1 MLHRDPRRSKLEIYV
16 DILRVLARHGPLK
29 LTHIM
34 YKSNVNCTLL
44 KQFLDSLAKQNLI
57 EEQIISKRKTKK
69 IVYAITE
76 RGRTAL
82 NYFKEIT
89 VALKTTEERQ
99 RQYFLT

>member
-1 MLHRDPRRSKLEIYV
+1 MLSRGLRRSKLEINIDV
-16 DILRVLARHGPLK
+16 LRVLARHGPLK

-34 YKSNVNCTLL
+34 YKSNVNCSVL
-44 KQFLDSLAKQNLI
+44 KQFLDSLSKQSLI
-57 EEQIISKRKTKK
+57 EEQVIPKRKTQK

-89 VALKTTEERQ
+89 IALQLTEELQ
-99 RQYFLT
+99 RPYVFI

>member
-1 MLHRDPRRSKLEIYV
+1 LSRDPRRSKLEINI

-34 YKSNVNCTLL
+34 YKSNVNCSVL
-44 KQFLDSLAKQNLI
+44 KQFLDFLSKQSLI
-57 EEQIISKRKTKK
+57 EEQVIPKRKTQK

-89 VALKTTEERQ
+89 IAFHINEELQ
-99 RQYFLT
+99 RSYVFI

>member
-1 MLHRDPRRSKLEIYV
+1 MKRDPRRSKLEIYV

-44 KQFLDSLAKQNLI
+44 KQFLDSLAEQNLI

-82 NYFKEIT
+82 NYFKEIA

>member
-1 MLHRDPRRSKLEIYV
+1 MLRRGSRRSKLEINI

-34 YKSNVNCTLL
+34 YKSNVNCSVL
-44 KQFLDSLAKQNLI
+44 KQFLEFLSKQSLI
-57 EEQIISKRKTKK
+57 EEQVIPKRKTQK

-89 VALKTTEERQ
+89 IALQFTEELQ
-99 RQYFLT
+99 RSYVFI

>member
-1 MLHRDPRRSKLEIYV
+1 MLSSGPRRSKLEINIDV
-16 DILRVLARHGPLK
+16 LRVLARHGPLK

-34 YKSNVNCTLL
+34 YKSNVNCSVL
-44 KQFLDSLAKQNLI
+44 KKYLDFLSKQSLI
-57 EEQIISKRKTKK
+57 EEQVIPKRKTQK

-89 VALKTTEERQ
+89 IALHINEELQ
-99 RQYFLT
+99 RSYVFI